1 MLSRISKLLLVIVGI
16 SSPFITTLYLTNAP
30 KTPQPFEENIEIKPI
45 PEIKEEDKVF
55 ISDGQGEGTGE
66 ATIGGGDAGGG
77 GNDEKRE
84 GAGESVE
91 KQDQDSGKDAADKS
105 NQAEGDKKQ
114 QESEGQSDQKDEKQ
128 DSPEEAKASEPEQE
142 GAKNGADEQGN
153 PDQTGTNNSQGS
165 NPSGTMTDEELAELL
180 ARLINQTQIS
190 IDKWNENPQAF
201 INANNLIF
209 NTSKLG
215 SALNNLEDKKP
226 DSK

>member
-30 KTPQPFEENIEIKPI
+30 KTPQPFKENIEIKPI
-45 PEIKEEDKVF
+45 PEIEEEDKVF

-66 ATIGGGDAGGG
+66 ATVGGSSAGW
-77 GNDEKRE
+77 GNEEKRE
-84 GAGESVE
+84 GEGESGG
-91 KQDQDSGKDAADKS
+91 KQDPEAGKDTVDKS
-105 NQAEGDKKQ
+105 DQERGEQKQ
-114 QESEGQSDQKDEKQ
+114 QESKDQSDQKDGGQ
-128 DSPEEAKASEPEQE
+128 DSSEEAKTIEPEQE

-153 PDQTGTNNSQGS
+153 PDQTGTNNSQGG

-190 IDKWNENPQAF
+190 IDKWNENPKAF

-209 NTSKLG
+209 NTAKLG
-215 SALNNLEDKKP
+215 SALNNLEEKNLILNR
-226 DSK
+226 